1 MKNYLFDSDKEDTED
16 EASLRNRLER
26 MGFGNSGYVT
36 SIKRMNECKH
46 EFIEEPNPSSYTTH
60 LICSKCRC
68 SRSAI

>member
-26 MGFGNSGYVT
+26 MG
-36 SIKRMNECKH
+36 
-46 EFIEEPNPSSYTTH
+46 PNPSSYTTH